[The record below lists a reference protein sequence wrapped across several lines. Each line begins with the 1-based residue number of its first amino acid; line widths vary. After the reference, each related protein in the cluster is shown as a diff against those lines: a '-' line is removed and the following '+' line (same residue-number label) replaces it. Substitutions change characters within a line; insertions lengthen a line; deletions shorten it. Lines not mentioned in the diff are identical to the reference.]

1 MLPAFR
7 RITISAVAAVALALP
22 SAPAHAFDAREQG
35 VITGVLGT
43 LLITGII
50 AENNKNRPR
59 PVYQQP
65 VYQAPVY
72 QPPVYHQPVY
82 QPQTSVY
89 RTPAAAAYSSYAPS
103 ERRLIQRRLSR
114 LGYYYGA
121 IDGSFG
127 PGTYNAVLAYAR
139 DEGGTVGSRNAAYSV
154 YDSLI
159 F

>member
-7 RITISAVAAVALALP
+7 RISISAVTALAIGLP
-22 SAPAHAFDAREQG
+22 SAPAHAFNTREQG

-43 LLITGII
+43 LLIGGLI
-50 AENNKNRPR
+50 AADNKNRAQQ

-65 VYQAPVY
+65 VYQQPVYQEPVY
-72 QPPVYHQPVY
+72 QPRV
-82 QPQTSVY
+82 T
-89 RTPAAAAYSSYAPS
+89 RTPAAAAFVSYSAS

-121 IDGSFG
+121 IDGAFG
-127 PGTYNAVLAYAR
+127 PGTYNAVAAYAR
-139 DEGGTVGSRNAAYSV
+139 DQGGAVNSRNAAFSV

>member
-1 MLPAFR
+1 MKGHIMLPAFR
-7 RITISAVAAVALALP
+7 RISISAVTALAIALP
-22 SAPAHAFDAREQG
+22 SAPVHAFDAREQG

-50 AENNKNRPR
+50 AENNKHRVQT

-65 VYQAPVY
+65 VYQQPVYQEPVY
-72 QPPVYHQPVY
+72 QPRV
-82 QPQTSVY
+82 T
-89 RTPAAAAYSSYAPS
+89 RTPAAAAFSSYAPS
-103 ERRLIQRRLSR
+103 ERRLIQRRLAR

-127 PGTYNAVLAYAR
+127 SGTYNAVLAYAR
-139 DEGGTVGSRNAAYSV
+139 DQGGAVNSRNSAFSV

>member
-7 RITISAVAAVALALP
+7 RITISAAAALAVALP

-43 LLITGII
+43 LLITGLI
-50 AENNKNRPR
+50 AQNKKNRQPT
-59 PVYQQP
+59 YQQP
-65 VYQAPVY
+65 AV
-72 QPPVYHQPVY
+72 QPPIYPQPAY

-89 RTPAAAAYSSYAPS
+89 RTPAANAFSSYSAS
-103 ERRLIQRRLSR
+103 ERRLIQSRLSR
-114 LGYYYGA
+114 LGYYYGS
-121 IDGSFG
+121 IDGAFG

-139 DEGGTVGSRNAAYSV
+139 DKGGSLNNRNESFSV
-154 YDSLI
+154 YDGLI

>member
-7 RITISAVAAVALALP
+7 RISISAVVALGMALP

-50 AENNKNRPR
+50 AENNKQRRQPVVQT
-59 PVYQQP
+59 PVYQP
-65 VYQAPVY
+65 HVHHAPVY
-72 QPPVYHQPVY
+72 QPRI
-82 QPQTSVY
+82 TVY
-89 RTPAAAAYSSYAPS
+89 RTPAAVAYGSYAPS

-139 DEGGTVGSRNAAYSV
+139 DQGGAVNSRNAAFSV

>member
-50 AENNKNRPR
+50 AENNRHRLP

-65 VYQAPVY
+65 VYQQPVY
-72 QPPVYHQPVY
+72 QQPVY

-89 RTPAAAAYSSYAPS
+89 RTPAALAYGNYAPS

-139 DEGGTVGSRNAAYSV
+139 DQGGTLSSRNAAFSV

>member
-7 RITISAVAAVALALP
+7 RITISAATALAIALP

-43 LLITGII
+43 LLITGLI
-50 AENNKNRPR
+50 AQNNKHR
-59 PVYQQP
+59 QP
-65 VYQAPVY
+65 AY
-72 QPPVYHQPVY
+72 QPPAYPQPVIQPPSHTKPAY

-89 RTPAAAAYSSYAPS
+89 RTPAANAFSSYGRS
-103 ERRLIQRRLSR
+103 ERRLIQSRLSR
-114 LGYYYGA
+114 LGYYYGS

-139 DEGGTVGSRNAAYSV
+139 DNGGSVNSRNESFSV

>member
-7 RITISAVAAVALALP
+7 RITISAVAAMAIA
-22 SAPAHAFDAREQG
+22 STPAHAFNAREQG

-43 LLITGII
+43 LLITGLIQ
-50 AENNKNRPR
+50 ENNKHRAQPVYQPPVYQE

-65 VYQAPVY
+65 VYQPRI
-72 QPPVYHQPVY
+72 
-82 QPQTSVY
+82 S
-89 RTPAAAAYSSYAPS
+89 RTPAAAAFSSYAPS
-103 ERRLIQRRLSR
+103 ERRLIQRRLAR

-121 IDGSFG
+121 VDGSFG
-127 PGTYNAVLAYAR
+127 PGTYNAVVAYAN
-139 DEGGTVGSRNAAYSV
+139 DQGSALTSRNAAFSV

>member
-1 MLPAFR
+1 MLPAFQR
-7 RITISAVAAVALALP
+7 VTISAVAALAMALP

-43 LLITGII
+43 LLITGLI
-50 AENNKNRPR
+50 AENNRQRPQT
-59 PVYQQP
+59 PVYQTP
-65 VYQAPVY
+65 VYQTPVYQDPVY
-72 QPPVYHQPVY
+72 QPRI
-82 QPQTSVY
+82 SVT
-89 RTPAAAAYSSYAPS
+89 RTPAATAFNSYAPS

-127 PGTYNAVLAYAR
+127 AGTYNAVVAYAR
-139 DEGGTVGSRNAAYSV
+139 DQGGAVNNRNAAYSV

>member
-7 RITISAVAAVALALP
+7 RISISAVVTLGVALGVALP
-22 SAPAHAFDAREQG
+22 STPAQAFDAREQG

-43 LLITGII
+43 LLITGLI
-50 AENNKNRPR
+50 AENNKHRAPNVVQP
-59 PVYQQP
+59 PVYQT
-65 VYQAPVY
+65 PVY
-72 QPPVYHQPVY
+72 QPPVYQPRI
-82 QPQTSVY
+82 SVN
-89 RTPAAAAYSSYAPS
+89 RTPAALAYGTYAPS

-121 IDGSFG
+121 IDGAFG
-127 PGTYNAVLAYAR
+127 PGTYTAVLAYAR
-139 DEGGTVGSRNAAYSV
+139 DQGSAVNSRNAAFSV

>member
-7 RITISAVAAVALALP
+7 RISISAVTALAIALP
-22 SAPAHAFDAREQG
+22 SAPVHAFDAREQG

-50 AENNKNRPR
+50 AENNKHRVQT

-65 VYQAPVY
+65 VYQEPVY
-72 QPPVYHQPVY
+72 QPRV
-82 QPQTSVY
+82 T
-89 RTPAAAAYSSYAPS
+89 RTPAAAAFSSYAPS
-103 ERRLIQRRLSR
+103 ERRLIQRRLAR

-127 PGTYNAVLAYAR
+127 SGTYNAVLAYAR
-139 DEGGTVGSRNAAYSV
+139 DQGGAVNSRNSAFSV

>member
-7 RITISAVAAVALALP
+7 RISISAVTALAIALP
-22 SAPAHAFDAREQG
+22 SAPVHAFDAREQG

-50 AENNKNRPR
+50 AENNKHRVQT

-65 VYQAPVY
+65 VYQQPVYQEPVY
-72 QPPVYHQPVY
+72 QPRV
-82 QPQTSVY
+82 T
-89 RTPAAAAYSSYAPS
+89 RTPAAAAFSSYAPS
-103 ERRLIQRRLSR
+103 ERRLIQRRLAR

-127 PGTYNAVLAYAR
+127 SGTYNAVLAYAR
-139 DEGGTVGSRNAAYSV
+139 DQGGAVNSRNSAFSV

>member
-7 RITISAVAAVALALP
+7 RVTISAVTALAMALP
-22 SAPAHAFDAREQG
+22 SAPAHAFNAREQG

-50 AENNKNRPR
+50 AENNKQRR
-59 PVYQQP
+59 QP
-65 VYQAPVY
+65 VAQPPVY
-72 QPPVYHQPVY
+72 QPPVYHEPVY
-82 QPQTSVY
+82 QPRVS
-89 RTPAAAAYSSYAPS
+89 RTPAAAAFGNYAPS

-114 LGYYYGA
+114 LGYYFGA
-121 IDGSFG
+121 IDGAFG
-127 PGTYNAVLAYAR
+127 VGTYNAVLAYAR
-139 DEGGTVGSRNAAYSV
+139 DQGAAINSRNAAFSV

>member
-7 RITISAVAAVALALP
+7 RISISAVTALAIGLP
-22 SAPAHAFDAREQG
+22 SAPAHAFNTREQG

-50 AENNKNRPR
+50 ADNNKRRAQPPAPQQ

-65 VYQAPVY
+65 VYQ
-72 QPPVYHQPVY
+72 QPVY
-82 QPQTSVY
+82 QEPAYQPRVT
-89 RTPAAAAYSSYAPS
+89 RTPAAAAFISYSAS

-121 IDGSFG
+121 IDGAFG
-127 PGTYNAVLAYAR
+127 PGTYHAVAAYAR
-139 DEGGTVGSRNAAYSV
+139 DQGGAVNNRNAAFSV